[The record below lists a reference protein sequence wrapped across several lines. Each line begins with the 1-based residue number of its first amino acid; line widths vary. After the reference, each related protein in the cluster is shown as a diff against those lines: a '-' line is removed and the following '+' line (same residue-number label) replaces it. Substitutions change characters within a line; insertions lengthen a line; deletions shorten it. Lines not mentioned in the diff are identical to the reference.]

1 MPPLRE
7 ILVALG
13 LFSSDL
19 SSTSGSG
26 SLLPK
31 SSSSV
36 GGDFLLLP
44 DNEGV
49 VASSR
54 RGRVVVRHIAFVLPS
69 MVSVETVIVISSSG
83 VANTVVSVFV

>member
-1 MPPLRE
+1 MPE
-7 ILVALG
+7 ILVALS

-26 SLLPK
+26 SLPK

-83 VANTVVSVFV
+83 IANTVVSVVV

>member
-1 MPPLRE
+1 MPTPLRK
-7 ILVALG
+7 ILVGLG

-19 SSTSGSG
+19 SSTSDSG
-26 SLLPK
+26 SLPK

-44 DNEGV
+44 DDE
-49 VASSR
+49 
-54 RGRVVVRHIAFVLPS
+54 RGRLGVRHIAFVLPS
-69 MVSVETVIVISSSG
+69 MGSVEIVIVISSSG

>member
-19 SSTSGSG
+19 SSTSGSA

-44 DNEGV
+44 DDEGV

-54 RGRVVVRHIAFVLPS
+54 RGRLVVRHIAFVLPS
-69 MVSVETVIVISSSG
+69 MVSVEIVIVISSSG

>member
-1 MPPLRE
+1 MPTLRE
-7 ILVALG
+7 FLVALG

-19 SSTSGSG
+19 SSTSDSG
-26 SLLPK
+26 SLPK

-44 DNEGV
+44 DDEGV

-54 RGRVVVRHIAFVLPS
+54 RGRLVVRHIAFVLPS
-69 MVSVETVIVISSSG
+69 MGSVEIVIVISSSG

>member
-1 MPPLRE
+1 MPTLRE
-7 ILVALG
+7 FLAALD

-26 SLLPK
+26 SLPK
-31 SSSSV
+31 SSSPV

-83 VANTVVSVFV
+83 IANTVVSVFV

>member
-7 ILVALG
+7 FLVALG

-44 DNEGV
+44 DDEGV

-69 MVSVETVIVISSSG
+69 MVPVEAVIVISSSG
-83 VANTVVSVFV
+83 IANTVASVFV